1 MRGATCIR
9 SLALTRYTVMGS
21 TDPATTEY
29 SADQISDRLRQ
40 ERIDAVLLSP
50 V

>member
-21 TDPATTEY
+21 TDPATAEY
-29 SADQISDRLRQ
+29 LADQISDRLRQ
-40 ERIDAVLLSP
+40 ERIDAVLLT

>member
-1 MRGATCIR
+1 MRGLTRIG
-9 SLALTRYTVMGS
+9 SLAPTRYTVMGS

-40 ERIDAVLLSP
+40 ERIDAVLLT